1 MCQLFLT
8 LFVWPAPRTPQ
19 GHWAQQR
26 QPTNYQQWVSFGL
39 FFLAHDVLLFISIC
53 VCEWGEGPSMVRVD
67 FSSEFT
73 HQPTEVSESLLFFF
87 ASSFIRLYLRPSHP
101 DHFPASWHIKKLA
114 IGCSWQVDVKCHR
127 CPEPGECQENWNWNW
142 GARTHKHNKVLFT
155 PLPVEVDPPR
165 GVHYGQL
172 AAADHKTGQLS
183 QDKSCFLGCVQLM
196 KLVWSRWRAA
206 S

>member
-127 CPEPGECQENWNWNW
+127 CPGPGDCQEL
-142 GARTHKHNKVLFT
+142 KLKL
-155 PLPVEVDPPR
+155 
-165 GVHYGQL
+165 
-172 AAADHKTGQLS
+172 K
-183 QDKSCFLGCVQLM
+183 LGG
-196 KLVWSRWRAA
+196 S
-206 S
+206 SS